1 MQRVVP
7 GIIVGGVLGTA
18 VRWATVE
25 HGPFDAGAATV
36 LVNGAGS
43 LVLGWVVA
51 RWPRADDPRRLGL
64 GVGFAGGL
72 TTFSALAV
80 DVATSLDTGDLPSAG
95 VTIVANL
102 VTGLFGF
109 AAARHMTRR
118 TVA

>member
-7 GIIVGGVLGTA
+7 GIVIGGVLGTV
-18 VRWATVE
+18 VRWATLQ
-25 HGPFDAGAATV
+25 HGPFDVGAATV

-43 LVLGWVVA
+43 IVLGWVVA
-51 RWPRADDPRRLGL
+51 RWPEADDPRRLGL

-80 DVATSLDTGDLPSAG
+80 DLAASLDAGDLRGAG
-95 VTIVANL
+95 VTVTANL
-102 VTGLFGF
+102 VVGLLGFG
-109 AAARHMTRR
+109 AARHMTRR